1 MDSFMKNQQGDLY
14 SALGMQQQ
22 AQNQGRLVIHSYLL
36 YNDIYYIYFLIFN
49 IFYLIR
55 TIFL

>member
-22 AQNQGRLVIHSYLL
+22 AQNQGRLVIHS
-36 YNDIYYIYFLIFN
+36 FIF
-49 IFYLIR
+49 II
-55 TIFL
+55 

>member
-22 AQNQGRLVIHSYLL
+22 AQNQGRLVIHSY
-36 YNDIYYIYFLIFN
+36 YYIMIYILYLFLYI
-49 IFYLIR
+49 
-55 TIFL
+55 